1 MRPMRQRR
9 GDTMSHKQAA
19 TRLLIGFVLLACASV
34 VNAHQP
40 ICEFADLTANAP
52 WQVPDPT
59 ISYAYFGNVYPPQ
72 DIDYFTFDAVAGQS
86 ILLSMSIPAEDENER
101 DIYLPSL
108 AVLGPGLPR
117 DLPAELPAALLI
129 PEGYGAL
136 MAPLGDEPDWFY
148 EPFGRVHFWNWD
160 NYYFQVPQ
168 DGSYTVALWHP
179 EAEIGRYTFVIGE
192 KEVFGGDMECFL
204 AFATYWTPIL
214 EGKNPYRDTPMDMLT
229 HDPSQVINLDP
240 EGAPTVTLN
249 VFPLPDGSFNLQLR
263 TSNFT
268 FTPQNIDKAPVLGEG
283 HAHLYVDGVKIARLY
298 GEWSHVPTL
307 PPDSDLLTVS
317 LYANN
322 HQGFAVDGEIIS
334 SSVSLAGLSAQASE

>member
-1 MRPMRQRR
+1 
-9 GDTMSHKQAA
+9 MSRKRVV
-19 TRLLIGFVLLACASV
+19 TWLVIGFVLLACASLV
-34 VNAHQP
+34 SAHQP
-40 ICEFADLTANAP
+40 VCEFADLTADAP

-72 DIDYFTFDAVAGQS
+72 DIDYFTFDALRGQS
-86 ILLSMSIPAEDENER
+86 ILLSMSIPADDEDEQ
-101 DIYLPSL
+101 DFYLPKL

-117 DLPAELPAALLI
+117 ELPAELPRALLL
-129 PEGYGAL
+129 PEGHGAL
-136 MAPLGDEPDWFY
+136 MVPLGDTPAWFF

-160 NYYFQVPQ
+160 DYYFQVPQ
-168 DGSYTVALWHP
+168 DASYTVALWHP

-192 KEVFGGDMECFL
+192 KEVFGGDMECFI

-214 EGKNPYRDTPMDMLT
+214 EGSNPYRDTPMDMLL
-229 HDPSQVINLDP
+229 HDPSQVINIEP
-240 EGAPTVTLN
+240 EGAPTVELN

-298 GEWSHVPTL
+298 GEWHHVPTL
-307 PPDSDLLTVS
+307 PPDSKLLTVS

-322 HQGFAVDGEIIS
+322 HQSFAVDGEIIS
-334 SSVSLAGLSAQASE
+334 SFVLLEGLSAEESE

>member
-1 MRPMRQRR
+1 
-9 GDTMSHKQAA
+9 MSRKRVV
-19 TRLLIGFVLLACASV
+19 TWLVIGFVLLACASLV
-34 VNAHQP
+34 SAHQP
-40 ICEFADLTANAP
+40 VCEFADLTADAP

-72 DIDYFTFDAVAGQS
+72 DIDYFTFDALRGQS
-86 ILLSMSIPAEDENER
+86 ILLSMSIPADDEDAQ
-101 DIYLPSL
+101 DFYLPKL

-117 DLPAELPAALLI
+117 ELPAELPSTLLL
-129 PEGYGAL
+129 PEGHGAL
-136 MAPLGDEPDWFY
+136 MVPLGDTPAWFF

-168 DGSYTVALWHP
+168 DARYTVVLWHP

-192 KEVFGGDMECFL
+192 KEVFGGDMECFM
-204 AFATYWTPIL
+204 AFTTYWTPIL
-214 EGKNPYRDTPMDMLT
+214 EGSNPYRDTPMDMLL
-229 HDPSQVINLDP
+229 HDPGQVIDV
-240 EGAPTVTLN
+240 EADGAPTVELYA
-249 VFPLPDGSFNLQLR
+249 FPLPDGSFNLQLR

-298 GEWSHVPTL
+298 GEWHHVPTL
-307 PPDSDLLTVS
+307 PPDSKLLTVS

-322 HQGFAVDGEIIS
+322 HQSFAVDGEIIS
-334 SSVSLAGLSAQASE
+334 SSVLLEGLSAEESE

>member
-1 MRPMRQRR
+1 
-9 GDTMSHKQAA
+9 MSCKRVV
-19 TRLLIGFVLLACASV
+19 TWLVIGFVLLACASLV
-34 VNAHQP
+34 SAHQP
-40 ICEFADLTANAP
+40 VCEFADLTADAP

-72 DIDYFTFDAVAGQS
+72 DIDYFTFDALRGQS
-86 ILLSMSIPAEDENER
+86 ILLSMSIPADDEDEQ
-101 DIYLPSL
+101 DFYLPKL

-117 DLPAELPAALLI
+117 ELPAELPSTLLL
-129 PEGYGAL
+129 PGGYGAL
-136 MAPLGDEPDWFY
+136 TVPLGDTPAWFF

-160 NYYFQVPQ
+160 DYYFQVPQ
-168 DGSYTVALWHP
+168 DASYTVALWHP

-192 KEVFGGDMECFL
+192 KEVFGGDMECFM

-214 EGKNPYRDTPMDMLT
+214 EGSNPYRDTPMDMLL
-229 HDPSQVINLDP
+229 HDPSQVINIEP
-240 EGAPTVTLN
+240 EGAPTVELN

-298 GEWSHVPTL
+298 GEWHHVPTL
-307 PPDSDLLTVS
+307 PPDSKLLTVS

-322 HQGFAVDGEIIS
+322 HQSFAVDGEIIS
-334 SSVSLAGLSAQASE
+334 SSVLLEGLSAEESE